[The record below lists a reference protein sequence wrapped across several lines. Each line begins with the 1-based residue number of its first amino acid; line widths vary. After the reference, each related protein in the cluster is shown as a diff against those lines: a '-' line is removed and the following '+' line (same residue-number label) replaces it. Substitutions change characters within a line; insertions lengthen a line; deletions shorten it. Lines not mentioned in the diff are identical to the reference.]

1 MMETSMS
8 EDQLPVVLVIDDEPA
23 IRLGLVAALRRHGYQ
38 VIAAED
44 GNDGLQKAHQQRP
57 DLIVSDVMMPPPDG
71 FELKRLMARDPEL
84 ATVPFIFLTART
96 GVQDRIA
103 GISDGADDYISK
115 PFVME
120 ELLART
126 DALLRRARTSEER
139 GREQM
144 KEIAR
149 QDMERL
155 QKEILQNFHHELRTP
170 LMNIAMP
177 LELAVNHKFSDPAE
191 QSKFI
196 RMALSNVDKLDSLVA
211 DIVMLSNIE
220 HGDLNSVRQSI
231 DIKDHVLSPA
241 YKRLERYKAKELDF
255 SHEVVDQGVVKAPR
269 REFSQAVLHLI
280 DNAFKFSPQNGKVRL
295 DIHTGAE
302 GGVRIEVSDEGPGI
316 PLEQRERVF
325 ERFYQ
330 VSQGDSREYDGLGV
344 GLTIARAVFQGL
356 KGDITIIETDA
367 GNRVRAVLPGVS
379 AEDIVYG

>member
-1 MMETSMS
+1 
-8 EDQLPVVLVIDDEPA
+8 LF
-23 IRLGLVAALRRHGYQ
+23 RR
-38 VIAAED
+38 VRTAE
-44 GNDGLQKAHQQRP
+44 G
-57 DLIVSDVMMPPPDG
+57 
-71 FELKRLMARDPEL
+71 
-84 ATVPFIFLTART
+84 
-96 GVQDRIA
+96 
-103 GISDGADDYISK
+103 
-115 PFVME
+115 
-120 ELLART
+120 
-126 DALLRRARTSEER
+126 R

-144 KEIAR
+144 KETAR

-155 QKEILQNFHHELRTP
+155 QREILQNFHHELRTP

-196 RMALSNVDKLDSLVA
+196 RMALSNVDKLDSLVG
-211 DIVMLSNIE
+211 DIVILSNIE

-231 DIKDHVLSPA
+231 DIKDHILNPA
-241 YKRLERYKAKELDF
+241 YKRLERYTAKELDF
-255 SHEVVDQGVVKAPR
+255 SHEIVDQGVVKAPR

-295 DIHTGAE
+295 NIHTRPN
-302 GGVRIEVSDEGPGI
+302 GGIKIEVSDEGPGI

-344 GLTIARAVFQGL
+344 GLTIARAVFQSL
-356 KGDITIIETDA
+356 KGDITIMDGDA
-367 GNRVRAVLPGVS
+367 GCLVQAELPDVS